1 MSMEAIIQLEER
13 FNRMTQRIRDL
24 EQENR
29 LLKEDLETERAS
41 KRTVQERIEQLLNRI
56 QEEIG

>member
-1 MSMEAIIQLEER
+1 MEAIIQLEER
-13 FNRMTQRIRDL
+13 FTRMAQKIRDL

-29 LLKEDLETERAS
+29 LLKEELAS
-41 KRTVQERIEQLLNRI
+41 EQTSKETVQQRIEQLLNRI

>member
-1 MSMEAIIQLEER
+1 MEAIIQLEER
-13 FNRMTQRIRDL
+13 FTRMAQRIRDL

-29 LLKEDLETERAS
+29 LLKEELESEKTG

>member
-1 MSMEAIIQLEER
+1 MEAIIQLEER
-13 FNRMTQRIRDL
+13 FTRMAQRIRDL

-29 LLKEDLETERAS
+29 LLKEELEGERAG

>member
-1 MSMEAIIQLEER
+1 MEAIIQLEER
-13 FNRMTQRIRDL
+13 FTRMTQRIREL

-29 LLKEDLETERAS
+29 LLKEELESEQVG